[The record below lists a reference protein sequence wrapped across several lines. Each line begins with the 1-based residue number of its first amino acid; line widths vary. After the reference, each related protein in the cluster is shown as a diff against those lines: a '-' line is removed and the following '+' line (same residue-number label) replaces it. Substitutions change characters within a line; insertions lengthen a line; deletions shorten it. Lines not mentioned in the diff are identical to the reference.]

1 MVTEYNLLPWRKQA
15 YHHQLV
21 RMGKISVGI
30 IFSTVLIWIVA
41 YFFIGQNIAIHKHR
55 QSIYKKKLT
64 QIKPQ
69 LRAIKQWK
77 EQLGQIDEKNCW
89 IRQLRIMQQKIPHLL
104 QQIALLT
111 PKEVCVTTI
120 SRSGQRIRF
129 SGFSQTSKPLLAMVH
144 HFEQLTW
151 LRDVRLN
158 QVNTKPLLQTHRWLS
173 NFTIEFTVRGDD
185 GEKVCA

>member
-15 YHHQLV
+15 YHHQLLHMV
-21 RMGKISVGI
+21 KISMGI
-30 IFSTVLIWIVA
+30 LFSTVLIWIAA
-41 YFFIGQNIAIHKHR
+41 YFIIVQNIAIYKHR
-55 QSIYKKKLT
+55 QSTYQKKLT
-64 QIKPQ
+64 SIKPQ
-69 LRAIKQWK
+69 LRSIKQWK
-77 EQLGQIDEKNCW
+77 AQLGQIDEKNCW
-89 IRQLRIMQQKIPHLL
+89 IRQLHIMQQKIPHLL
-104 QQIALLT
+104 QQLALLT

-120 SRSGQRIRF
+120 NKSGQKIRF
-129 SGFSQTSKPLLAMVH
+129 SGFSQTSKPLLAMLN

-185 GEKVCA
+185 GEKACA